1 MDKPS
6 KTDTL
11 DTLLGFALIG
21 AAIGGVALLRS
32 QLKSTTAPA
41 QPVPPQPVTAR
52 PPSQPVRQT
61 SHNAAWDAYIKG
73 SFVSVQSALNAGHGF
88 ASGQDDPN
96 KTYAPIR
103 NINGGP

>member
-32 QLKSTTAPA
+32 ELKSTTAPA
-41 QPVPPQPVTAR
+41 QPVPPQPYR
-52 PPSQPVRQT
+52 RS
-61 SHNAAWDAYIKG
+61 
-73 SFVSVQSALNAGHGF
+73 L
-88 ASGQDDPN
+88 
-96 KTYAPIR
+96 
-103 NINGGP
+103 